1 MKNMVVFVLILVV
14 IFVLTREFWCWYWK
28 INLRIKQVE
37 QVNEN
42 LEQIK
47 ALLIYENSTQ
57 KTTSNKDREDILPE
71 L

>member
-1 MKNMVVFVLILVV
+1 MQTMVVFIFILIV
-14 IFVLTREFWCWYWK
+14 IFILTREFWCWYWK
-28 INLRIKQVE
+28 INLKIKQIE

-57 KTTSNKDREDILPE
+57 ENIDDKDDTLPE

>member
-1 MKNMVVFVLILVV
+1 METVIIFIIILIIVFI
-14 IFVLTREFWCWYWK
+14 LTREFWCWYWK
-28 INLRIKQVE
+28 INIKIKQLN

-47 ALLIYENSTQ
+47 ALLIYENSS
-57 KTTSNKDREDILPE
+57 KKNSDSAEDKLPE

>member
-1 MKNMVVFVLILVV
+1 MESMVVFVLILVV
-14 IFVLTREFWCWYWK
+14 IFVLSREFWCWYWK

-57 KTTSNKDREDILPE
+57 KTTSNKEDTLPE